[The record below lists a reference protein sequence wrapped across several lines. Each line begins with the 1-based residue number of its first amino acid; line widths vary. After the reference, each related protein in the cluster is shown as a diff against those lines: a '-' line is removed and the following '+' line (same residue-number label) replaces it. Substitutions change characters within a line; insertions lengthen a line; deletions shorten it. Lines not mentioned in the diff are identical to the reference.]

1 MKMATKMKVLPK
13 DLKKAQGKTMTFN
26 LSLKVKVDCGRLQAP
41 VNLWTADDP
50 IPEVVL
56 PTNRDIVAMVKE
68 ALKEYA
74 NSVEDCFFG
83 PDPDC
88 RGGYEGG
95 AWIANSR
102 PSVSVWCDGDEK
114 EIK

>member
-1 MKMATKMKVLPK
+1 MPNTKSLPK
-13 DLKKAQGKTMTFN
+13 GLNKAQEKTMTFN
-26 LSLKVKVDCGRLQAP
+26 LSLKVKVNCGRLQTP
-41 VNLWTADDP
+41 VSLWTADDP
-50 IPEVVL
+50 IPELVL
-56 PTNRDIVAMVKE
+56 PTHKDIVALVRE

-88 RGGYEGG
+88 RSGYKGG

-102 PSVSVWCDGDEK
+102 PSVSVVCEDAVK